1 MLFSGSGTEDTF
13 DMPKAA
19 VMLGVEVHWLGVEPS
34 YLTLF
39 AVIVVPQ
46 GTEIDAALEILQLGA
61 LMPVP
66 PVRLMPVELD
76 KAVMQS
82 LTPPGNWA

>member
-1 MLFSGSGTEDTF
+1 M
-13 DMPKAA
+13 AA
-19 VMLGVEVHWLGVEPS
+19 EVHWLGVEPS
-34 YLTLF
+34 YLTLL

-66 PVRLMPVELD
+66 PVRLMPEECRA
-76 KAVMQS
+76 K
-82 LTPPGNWA
+82 P